1 MTCRAEILCYAVL
14 SCCAVV
20 CYVLCH
26 QVDVISRGHSG
37 YNSRWGVKVFEEV
50 LKQLQGQQV
59 ALLVIWLG
67 ANDAA
72 IPDRSA

>member
-1 MTCRAEILCYAVL
+1 M
-14 SCCAVV
+14 
-20 CYVLCH
+20 LCH

-50 LKQLQGQQV
+50 LKQLKGQQV
-59 ALLVIWLG
+59 VLLVIWLG